1 VNLTAIRTQL
11 SVYTF
16 AAALYLHGVWE
27 RVRSLPVWARRRR
40 LKG

>member
-1 VNLTAIRTQL
+1 MNLAAIRAQL

-16 AAALYLHGVWE
+16 AAALYLHGVWD
-27 RVRSLPVWARRRR
+27 RVRSLPVWTRGRQ